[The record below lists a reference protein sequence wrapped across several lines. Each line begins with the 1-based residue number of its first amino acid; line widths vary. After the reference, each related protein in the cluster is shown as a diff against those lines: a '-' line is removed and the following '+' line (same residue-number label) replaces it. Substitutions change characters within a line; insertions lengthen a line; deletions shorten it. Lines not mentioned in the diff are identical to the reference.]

1 MKPLTI
7 RTLCATALLSGCLV
21 ALPAHAERVQKF
33 GYVNPERVYTETQA
47 AQRIEATLQQEF
59 GAQQQKLN
67 ALQQQGIQLK
77 QKLTRGKLS
86 NAARKQTEAKLLE
99 TGKQYRIA
107 SARLAEEYNLRR
119 NEEFA
124 ALQQNANRVITEL
137 AQRDGYDLIIQDVIY
152 VNSKFDITDQVIRA
166 LNSQ

>member
-1 MKPLTI
+1 MKLNLP
-7 RTLCATALLSGCLV
+7 RMAAAAAAVLLASHAV
-21 ALPAHAERVQKF
+21 ADSVQKLGF
-33 GYVNPERVYTETQA
+33 IDTERVYQQSVQ
-47 AQRIEATLQQEF
+47 AQRIQATLQNEF
-59 GAQQQKLN
+59 GARQR
-67 ALQQQGIQLK
+67 ALQRLRDQGIALKTRLDQGRLSPTERRRIEQQLIALDGDLRR
-77 QKLTRGKLS
+77 QTAQLT
-86 NAARKQTEAKLLE
+86 
-99 TGKQYRIA
+99 
-107 SARLAEEYNLRR
+107 EEYNLRR

>member
-1 MKPLTI
+1 M
-7 RTLCATALLSGCLV
+7 AAAAAAVLLASHAV
-21 ALPAHAERVQKF
+21 ADSVQKLGF
-33 GYVNPERVYTETQA
+33 IDTERVYQQSVQ
-47 AQRIEATLQQEF
+47 AQRIQTTLQNEF
-59 GAQQQKLN
+59 GARQQ
-67 ALQQQGIQLK
+67 ALQRLRDQGIALK
-77 QKLTRGKLS
+77 
-86 NAARKQTEAKLLE
+86 
-99 TGKQYRIA
+99 
-107 SARLAEEYNLRR
+107 ARLDQGRLSPTERRRIEQQLIALDGDLRRQTAQLTEEYNLRR

>member
-1 MKPLTI
+1 MKLNLP
-7 RTLCATALLSGCLV
+7 RMAAAAAAVLLASHAV
-21 ALPAHAERVQKF
+21 ADSVQKLGF
-33 GYVNPERVYTETQA
+33 IDTERVYQQSVQ
-47 AQRIEATLQQEF
+47 AQRIQTTLQNEF
-59 GAQQQKLN
+59 GARQQ
-67 ALQQQGIQLK
+67 ALQRLRDQGIALK
-77 QKLTRGKLS
+77 
-86 NAARKQTEAKLLE
+86 
-99 TGKQYRIA
+99 
-107 SARLAEEYNLRR
+107 ARLDQGRLSPTERRRIEQQLIALDGDLRRQTAQLTEEYNLRR

>member
-7 RTLCATALLSGCLV
+7 RTLCATALLSGCLI

>member
-21 ALPAHAERVQKF
+21 TLPAHAERVQKF

-166 LNSQ
+166 LNNQ

>member
-1 MKPLTI
+1 MKLNLP
-7 RTLCATALLSGCLV
+7 RMVAAAAAVLLASHAV
-21 ALPAHAERVQKF
+21 ADSVQKLGF
-33 GYVNPERVYTETQA
+33 IDTERVYQQSVQ
-47 AQRIEATLQQEF
+47 AQRIQATLQNEF
-59 GAQQQKLN
+59 GARQQ
-67 ALQQQGIQLK
+67 ALQRLRDQGIALK
-77 QKLTRGKLS
+77 
-86 NAARKQTEAKLLE
+86 
-99 TGKQYRIA
+99 
-107 SARLAEEYNLRR
+107 ARLDQGRLSPAERRRTEQQLIALDGDLRRQATQLTEEYNLRR